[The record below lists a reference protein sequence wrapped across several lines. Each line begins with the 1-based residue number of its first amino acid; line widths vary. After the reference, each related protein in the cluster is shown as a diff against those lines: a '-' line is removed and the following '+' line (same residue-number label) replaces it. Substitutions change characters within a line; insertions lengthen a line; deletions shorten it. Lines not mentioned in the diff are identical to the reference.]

1 MTFSVGH
8 EPGAPRGNRHTRVCA
23 HAHNNGSRYPKERE
37 RTRER
42 DGERETDRQTDRETD
57 KQTDRHRERES
68 LAHIHTAPDAQPSA
82 PESGSGR
89 PHLVKPCPRKGRH
102 SKRVAQ
108 QNLVDHLLLAV
119 LQRAPHHRR
128 ELLQPLGLGDD
139 QDVPVL
145 QLRGLGGL
153 RPQQPIDERGADL
166 FVKEVHRLV
175 EAEMCRQIRHGPAQL
190 LVVMPEV
197 LQLPGGLGLSTRG
210 IFGIGVRRPAPGRRA
225 LYVLLHEEQQPVQR
239 HRPPGPPLHEDPAV
253 HRPERVV
260 GLLPIV
266 YAHRPVVAP
275 MRTPQVHLVPREAQQ
290 EACHVPQPRGRQ
302 IGGGLELEAA
312 GRVQGPEVI
321 DGPLLR
327 VVLLQRLVGE
337 DLPRAEGGGVGA
349 GEEVPRSEPLRE
361 AVADDGD
368 AAEVDEL
375 LVGKEARR
383 ARVLQERARVEQ
395 PPVEGLADGGE
406 GLGGDGVRGLAL
418 GPRGGGE
425 DALHLAEGEEVVV
438 EEEREELDPEG
449 AEDFDGD
456 ALELQQVDDLQ
467 GGLRAELALFQES
480 VQDLQDLEG
489 GGGVALALAQGFQTE
504 LGVLRQ

>member
-1 MTFSVGH
+1 M
-8 EPGAPRGNRHTRVCA
+8 
-23 HAHNNGSRYPKERE
+23 
-37 RTRER
+37 
-42 DGERETDRQTDRETD
+42 
-57 KQTDRHRERES
+57 
-68 LAHIHTAPDAQPSA
+68 
-82 PESGSGR
+82 
-89 PHLVKPCPRKGRH
+89 
-102 SKRVAQ
+102 
-108 QNLVDHLLLAV
+108 
-119 LQRAPHHRR
+119 
-128 ELLQPLGLGDD
+128 
-139 QDVPVL
+139 
-145 QLRGLGGL
+145 
-153 RPQQPIDERGADL
+153 
-166 FVKEVHRLV
+166 
-175 EAEMCRQIRHGPAQL
+175 
-190 LVVMPEV
+190 
-197 LQLPGGLGLSTRG
+197 
-210 IFGIGVRRPAPGRRA
+210 
-225 LYVLLHEEQQPVQR
+225 
-239 HRPPGPPLHEDPAV
+239 
-253 HRPERVV
+253 
-260 GLLPIV
+260 
-266 YAHRPVVAP
+266 
-275 MRTPQVHLVPREAQQ
+275 
-290 EACHVPQPRGRQ
+290 PQPRGRQ

-456 ALELQQVDDLQ
+456 ACGMAW
-467 GGLRAELALFQES
+467 GGRG
-480 VQDLQDLEG
+480 G
-489 GGGVALALAQGFQTE
+489 GGGVVWWCWRDVGGGGACVGVGGTGGGGHPDTERPGHGRVCTGVNGKIGRQTNP
-504 LGVLRQ
+504 GANANWA